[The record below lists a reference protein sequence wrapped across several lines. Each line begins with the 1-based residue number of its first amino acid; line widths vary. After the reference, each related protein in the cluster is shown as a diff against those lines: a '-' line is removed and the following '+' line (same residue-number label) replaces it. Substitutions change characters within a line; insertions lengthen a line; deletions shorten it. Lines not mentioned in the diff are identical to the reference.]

1 MKNLNGEHRGDTY
14 CFTKGNHRTVNH
26 CIFIHWG
33 SRLWINTHDD
43 YSSQSMSTDSY
54 THVDWWLT
62 AASAGLMDVIWFSQG
77 IWIKHKHRF
86 IYLMGS
92 GWMCSFLKISK
103 LHSKILTEV
112 LLKCSSSL
120 FWPISVRVRRLN
132 PIIFYSNSTQIY
144 ILLFVHLLIY
154 LLSRCKWST
163 IMQFQSSRSVIK
175 LTRLFSQSPSYCG
188 NKSTEQ
194 KQHKH
199 RRKNHDQNHITP
211 VSDGETFVFIAQN
224 YSHF

>member
-1 MKNLNGEHRGDTY
+1 MNSKPLVFFSQSCRSHHRLNSVKMKAVNKQDQLWESHFCITFITLCVISVQHVTLQPATSQPKLQWHITFMKNLNGEHRGDTY

-86 IYLMGS
+86 
-92 GWMCSFLKISK
+92 
-103 LHSKILTEV
+103 
-112 LLKCSSSL
+112 
-120 FWPISVRVRRLN
+120 R
-132 PIIFYSNSTQIY
+132 
-144 ILLFVHLLIY
+144 
-154 LLSRCKWST
+154 
-163 IMQFQSSRSVIK
+163 
-175 LTRLFSQSPSYCG
+175 
-188 NKSTEQ
+188 
-194 KQHKH
+194 
-199 RRKNHDQNHITP
+199 
-211 VSDGETFVFIAQN
+211 
-224 YSHF
+224 